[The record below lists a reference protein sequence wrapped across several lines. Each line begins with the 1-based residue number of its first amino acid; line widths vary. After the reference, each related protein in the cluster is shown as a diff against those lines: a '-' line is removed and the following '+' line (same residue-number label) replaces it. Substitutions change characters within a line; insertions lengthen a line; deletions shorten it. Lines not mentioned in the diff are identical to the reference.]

1 MDISNLIIWI
11 IGLVVTVM
19 VPVWARTAA
28 AISRNGR
35 EVSELRGRLDAVEG
49 AHSDLREDIGNAHRR
64 IGGVGRTADRN
75 AGAMEQLRGTLS
87 AIMERLLA
95 RTTDGG
101 ER

>member
-35 EVSELRGRLDAVEG
+35 EVSELRGRLG
-49 AHSDLREDIGNAHRR
+49 AIESMHGNLNAEITNVHSR
-64 IGGVGRTADRN
+64 IGGV
-75 AGAMEQLRGTLS
+75 
-87 AIMERLLA
+87 A
-95 RTTDGG
+95 RTTDRICGQNTQISSTLAVIQEHLLG
-101 ER
+101 REKK